1 MEDIDEQIIKHK
13 NNIINATNKIK
24 EIKNINELNEINNS
38 IKLENEFLFS
48 LMSIKS
54 KIGNIKHSPDKQNRK
69 NFENNDIDLK
79 SENTEIIQKKTN
91 V

>member
-24 EIKNINELNEINNS
+24 EINNINELNEINNS

-54 KIGNIKHSPDKQNRK
+54 KIGNIK
-69 NFENNDIDLK
+69 LK
-79 SENTEIIQKKTN
+79 KKTTELN
-91 V
+91 QIIKRKLLI

>member
-1 MEDIDEQIIKHK
+1 MEDIDAQIIKHK

-48 LMSIKS
+48 LM
-54 KIGNIKHSPDKQNRK
+54 NIK
-69 NFENNDIDLK
+69 
-79 SENTEIIQKKTN
+79 
-91 V
+91 